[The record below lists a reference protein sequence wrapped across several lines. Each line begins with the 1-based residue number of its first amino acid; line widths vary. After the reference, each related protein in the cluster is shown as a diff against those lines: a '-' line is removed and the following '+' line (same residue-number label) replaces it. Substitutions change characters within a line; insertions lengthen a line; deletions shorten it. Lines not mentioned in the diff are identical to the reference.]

1 MQQRGVLRHHADGR
15 PQALLCH
22 RTDILL
28 VDTDDAALEFVE
40 AQEQVHERRL
50 ASARSADQAYAL
62 ARTDREVQVV
72 EHGFAVALAVV
83 EAHVFEADLAARYF
97 EVTRARTIAYG
108 VRD

>member
-72 EHGFAVALAVV
+72 ENGFAVALAVFEV
-83 EAHVFEADLAARYF
+83 NVFEPDLPARYF
-97 EVTRARTIAYG
+97 ELRGAGPI
-108 VRD
+108 